1 MIEKVKS
8 FEDLIEEVHK
18 KGICQQC
25 GGCVSFCN
33 AMDYDVIGYKE
44 PNSPPVFLN
53 KDNCL
58 KCGICYY
65 LCPQTHVLDDELNR
79 VFNLLDFSSMP
90 LGNTC
95 DLCSCQAVDNDF
107 LRHGT
112 DGGVVNALLNYMFEK
127 KLIDGAVVAKTT
139 APFSREPFFA
149 KNKEDLLSASGLK
162 LGISHQLDEV
172 QRIHSYSSSLPQI
185 RTTKFKKL
193 AVVGTPCQIYTIR
206 CMQDLGIIPS
216 QNIEY
221 CLGLFCY
228 ENFEFDQE
236 KLNQFEMEFN
246 IKFEDIE
253 KIKIKKDLVIQLKGD
268 TAREALIHIPF
279 EDLKKYMRPA
289 CNACSDFS
297 NVYADVSF
305 GGLASPEDFTTV
317 ITRTKKGRQ
326 LIKDALVDGNI
337 RKLDITS
344 ETSRRMKDLLL
355 RYAIAKMERKGYFVK
370 TKLRSFKKAKS
381 TA

>member
-1 MIEKVKS
+1 MKS
-8 FEDLIEEVHK
+8 FEDLIEEVHN

-33 AMDYDVIGYKE
+33 AMDYDVIGYKN

-58 KCGICYY
+58 KCGICYH
-65 LCPQTHVLDDELNR
+65 LCPQTHILDDELNR
-79 VFNLLDFSSMP
+79 TFNLLDFSSMP

-95 DLCSCQAVDNDF
+95 DLYSCQATDYDF
-107 LRHGT
+107 LRHGV
-112 DGGVVNALLNYMFEK
+112 DGGVVNSLLNYMFEK
-127 KLIDGAVVAKTT
+127 KLIDGAVVAKTK
-139 APFSREPFFA
+139 APFSKEPLIA
-149 KNKEDLLSASGLK
+149 KSKEELLNASGLK
-162 LGISHQLDEV
+162 LGISHQLTEV
-172 QRIHSYSSSLPQI
+172 QKIHSYSSALPEI
-185 RTTKFKKL
+185 RRTKFKKL

-206 CMQDLGIIPS
+206 CMQNLGIVPS

-228 ENFEFDQE
+228 ENFEFDQR
-236 KLNQFEMEFN
+236 KMKQFEREFN
-246 IKFEDIE
+246 LKFEDIE
-253 KIKIKKDLVIQLKGD
+253 KIKIKRDLVIQLKGD
-268 TAREALIHIPF
+268 KDKESLIHIPF
-279 EDLKKYMRPA
+279 EELKDYMRPA
-289 CNACSDFS
+289 CNACNDFS

-305 GGLASPEDFTTV
+305 GGLGSQENFTIV

-326 LIKDALVDGNI
+326 LIAEALRNGAIQSSEIDPARG
-337 RKLDITS
+337 RK
-344 ETSRRMKDLLL
+344 MKDLLL

-381 TA
+381 TV